1 MLRLLLLLLTMN
13 TAVGKV
19 VLPGSGMQS
28 QPTGCGTISAGL
40 PALACICVVLLMIF
54 HSAHFEIQYV
64 SSSLEKELPYATD
77 VAPTPMKMTEKRKRI
92 KLPDTKCRHETQGDV
107 RRGNGEGVVLE
118 DKHGAARRLVF
129 RAHRCSHLVVLCLSV
144 WTPVSGSFL
153 SCSHLESCR
162 IYRDSKSLSTPDSKK
177 ERKKHW
183 CVSSPSFTH

>member
-1 MLRLLLLLLTMN
+1 MK

-28 QPTGCGTISAGL
+28 QPTGCGTISLGL
-40 PALACICVVLLMIF
+40 PALTCICVVLLMIF

-92 KLPDTKCRHETQGDV
+92 KLPETKCRNQTQCGV
-107 RRGNGEGVVLE
+107 RRGNREGVVLE

-129 RAHRCSHLVVLCLSV
+129 GAHRGSHLVVFCLSFGPLF
-144 WTPVSGSFL
+144 PVSFL
-153 SCSHLESCR
+153 PRLGKL
-162 IYRDSKSLSTPDSKK
+162 SKLP
-177 ERKKHW
+177 
-183 CVSSPSFTH
+183 